1 MLATKTPSAPHA
13 HSKRAARAAWPAR
26 TITRA
31 ARGAAAARG
40 RAAAA
45 STVVQVHASA
55 SRELL
60 SAGKVKYESGDRMGA
75 LRLWE
80 DIPSKGP
87 TQQERVTAAYNQ
99 TCVHASFGDLEL
111 AQITLRDAVLEG
123 LDFKQMLDNPT
134 AFDEDA
140 VTLRAS
146 QQVLIRLK
154 KFSEAALK
162 AAEERK
168 SATAVVQKKGKQR
181 PLGMDT
187 DLSEQ
192 LATDMAGIDTS
203 IVGIIRR
210 VLALLLALSVGGV
223 ALWFIGLKYLF

>member
-1 MLATKTPSAPHA
+1 
-13 HSKRAARAAWPAR
+13 
-26 TITRA
+26 
-31 ARGAAAARG
+31 
-40 RAAAA
+40 
-45 STVVQVHASA
+45 
-55 SRELL
+55 
-60 SAGKVKYESGDRMGA
+60 MGA

-162 AAEERK
+162 AVEERK
-168 SATAVVQKKGKQR
+168 SAAAVVQKKGKQR

>member
-1 MLATKTPSAPHA
+1 
-13 HSKRAARAAWPAR
+13 
-26 TITRA
+26 
-31 ARGAAAARG
+31 
-40 RAAAA
+40 
-45 STVVQVHASA
+45 
-55 SRELL
+55 
-60 SAGKVKYESGDRMGA
+60 MGA

-123 LDFKQMLDNPT
+123 LDFKQMLENPT

-162 AAEERK
+162 AAEARK
-168 SATAVVQKKGKQR
+168 SAAAVVQEKSKQR

>member
-1 MLATKTPSAPHA
+1 MQNAVRQS
-13 HSKRAARAAWPAR
+13 R
-26 TITRA
+26 T
-31 ARGAAAARG
+31 GPLHG
-40 RAAAA
+40 RARIPSKGRGLSSTRSVSA
-45 STVVQVHASA
+45 SSA

-60 SAGKVKYESGDRMGA
+60 SAGKVKFESGDRMGA
-75 LRLWE
+75 LKLWE
-80 DIPSKGP
+80 EIPSKGP

-123 LDFKQMLDNPT
+123 LDFKQMLEDPT

-140 VTLRAS
+140 VKLRAS

-168 SATAVVQKKGKQR
+168 SGATMVQKKEKQR
-181 PLGMDT
+181 TLAMNT
-187 DLSEQ
+187 DLSET
-192 LATDMAGIDTS
+192 LSTDMAGIDTS
-203 IVGIIRR
+203 IVGIVRR
-210 VLALLLALSVGGV
+210 VLLLLLALSVGGV
-223 ALWFIGLKYLF
+223 GLWFLGLKYLFDV

>member
-80 DIPSKGP
+80 DIPSNGP

-168 SATAVVQKKGKQR
+168 SAAAVVQKKGKQR